1 MKIIK
6 NTILVLLVA
15 LLTGCAGCVEHRPT
29 TLVIEEVEIANKNI
43 YRYLINSVTPSG
55 TVWDSFNYYTYDFI
69 GMPGD
74 TVKLVICK

>member
-1 MKIIK
+1 M
-6 NTILVLLVA
+6 LLVA
-15 LLTGCAGCVEHRPT
+15 LLTGCTGCIQHKPT
-29 TLVIEEVEIANKNI
+29 VLVIEEVEIANKNI

-55 TVWDSFNYYTYDFI
+55 VWDSFNYYTYDFI

>member
-6 NTILVLLVA
+6 GILFSLLI
-15 LLTGCAGCVEHRPT
+15 LLAGCGCVEHRPT
-29 TLVIEEVEIANKNI
+29 VLVIEEVEIANKNI

-55 TVWDSFNYYTYDFI
+55 IWDSFNYYTYDFI

-74 TVKLVICK
+74 TVKLVK